1 MVRHDTKPLFHIYP
15 YLDAGEY
22 RNTLLGSVVKYPDIP
37 TEGYAPYKA
46 GKQPRQIIP
55 GLDPTPIQVKNIKF
69 LTHKIQDSDISAS
82 LDDYLTGFFA
92 NPNTIVQTA
101 ARLWHMES
109 AAENLQKL
117 LHKKTYTKQ
126 LINLLQNSHSQ
137 EGYFVTDIV
146 TLFDAAEDAY
156 RSPATMAQLTID
168 VSAQQP
174 RTIEQCHIQ
183 THKHGPIYYEGETIV
198 FLGYRLVR
206 LEKSDGIMA
215 KLARVF
221 LGQGHGLTVRDKSDY
236 WPDTIGIPAKSSVET
251 GLNDSG
257 DSTKAEDSVTRPDA
271 YIKIG
276 RELGFDVEVV
286 G

>member
-1 MVRHDTKPLFHIYP
+1 MLRHETKPLFHIYP

-69 LTHKIQDSDISAS
+69 LTHKIQDSDISSS
-82 LDDYLTGFFA
+82 LDDYLTGFFQ
-92 NPNTIVQTA
+92 NPNSVVRTA

-117 LHKKTYTKQ
+117 LQKRTYTRQ
-126 LINLLQNSHSQ
+126 LIKLLQNSHNQ

-146 TLFDAAEDAY
+146 TLFDAAEDTY

-168 VSAQQP
+168 VSARQP
-174 RTIEQCHIQ
+174 RTTGQCHVQ
-183 THKHGPIYYEGETIV
+183 TAEHCPVYYGGETIV
-198 FLGYRLVR
+198 FLGYRRVR
-206 LEKSDGIMA
+206 LEKSDGIIA
-215 KLARVF
+215 KLARLF
-221 LGQGHGLTVRDKSDY
+221 LGQGQGLRVTDKSDY
-236 WPDTIGIPAKSSVET
+236 WPDTIGRPAKSSVET
-251 GLNDSG
+251 PLDDSG
-257 DSTKAEDSVTRPDA
+257 DSNEAGDSLPRPNA
-271 YIKIG
+271 YIKIA

>member
-1 MVRHDTKPLFHIYP
+1 MVR
-15 YLDAGEY
+15 EY

-82 LDDYLTGFFA
+82 LDDYLTGFFQ
-92 NPNTIVQTA
+92 NPNTVVQTA
-101 ARLWHMES
+101 ARFWHMES
-109 AAENLQKL
+109 TAENLQKL
-117 LHKKTYTKQ
+117 LQKKTYTKQ

-236 WPDTIGIPAKSSVET
+236 WPDTIGRPAKSSVET

-271 YIKIG
+271 YITIG
-276 RELGFDVEVV
+276 QELGFDVEVV